1 VAGLSSDVL
10 NPSQQQIF
18 DRLSA
23 PRSERP
29 RFEPD
34 LAPRLHLELSNRLAP
49 IASRVADPPLF
60 LSKHAV
66 EAIGGCE
73 AKYLHEDL
81 APFEWSAPKA
91 RGAVA
96 HKAIEILAMRTD
108 QLTPLDA
115 VDEAIASLTNSTNN
129 IAEWLQG
136 CGETTRAELRSE
148 ANTHVAAFV
157 ETWPRLQRSWR
168 PVLEGS
174 IKTELLDGAVILS
187 GKPDLTIGHAQGDVA
202 GKVIVDFKTGIT
214 SVAHVADLRF
224 YALVDTLRVGV
235 PPRLLATSYLESGR
249 LMTEEVTEDHLWST
263 IDRIVDA
270 AGRLVT
276 LTAEERD
283 PVKRPGP
290 PCRWCE
296 LRHGCAEGRAH
307 LSDLGD
313 DGLDGDW
320 LDPFEA
326 TPGRS

>member
-1 VAGLSSDVL
+1 MSTEAL
-10 NPSQQQIF
+10 NPSQQQVLE
-18 DRLSA
+18 RLRASPA
-23 PRSERP
+23 ERP
-29 RFEPD
+29 RFDAD

-49 IASRVADPPLF
+49 IAARVPDPPLF

-73 AKYLHEDL
+73 AKYLHDDL

-96 HKAIEILAMRTD
+96 HKAIEILVMRTD
-108 QLTPLDA
+108 QLVPLDA
-115 VDEAIASLTNSTNN
+115 VDEAIASLTNSTAS

-136 CGETTRAELRSE
+136 CGETTRAELRSD
-148 ANTHVAAFV
+148 ANTNVAAFV
-157 ETWPRLQRSWR
+157 EAWPPLQRSWR

-187 GKPDLTIGHAQGDVA
+187 GKPDLTIGHAQGEVA

-224 YALVDTLRVGV
+224 YALVDTLRIGV

-249 LMTEEVTEDHLWST
+249 LMTEEVTEQHLWST

-283 PVKRPGP
+283 PEKRTGP

-296 LRHGCAEGRAH
+296 LRRGCAEGRAY
-307 LSDLGD
+307 LSALD
-313 DGLDGDW
+313 DEW
-320 LDPFEA
+320 VDPFES
-326 TPGRS
+326 TPTRS

>member
-1 VAGLSSDVL
+1 VAGLSSEVL
-10 NPSQQQIF
+10 NPSQQQVL
-18 DRLSA
+18 DRLRAA
-23 PRSERP
+23 PAERP
-29 RFEPD
+29 RFEAD
-34 LAPRLHLELSNRLAP
+34 LAPRLHRELSNRLAP

-73 AKYLHEDL
+73 AKYLHDDL
-81 APFEWSAPKA
+81 APFEWSAAKA

-115 VDEAIASLTNSTNN
+115 VDEAVASLINSTNN
-129 IAEWLQG
+129 IGEWLKG

-157 ETWPRLQRSWR
+157 ETWPRLQRTWR

-224 YALVDTLRVGV
+224 YALVDTLRIGV

-283 PVKRPGP
+283 PVKRPGT

-296 LRHGCAEGRAH
+296 LRHGCDEGRAY
-307 LSDLGD
+307 LSTLD
-313 DGLDGDW
+313 DDW
-320 LDPFEA
+320 VDPFESTA
-326 TPGRS
+326 GRS

>member
-1 VAGLSSDVL
+1 MAGLSTEAL
-10 NPSQQQIF
+10 NPVQQEIF
-18 DRLSA
+18 DRLRS

-34 LAPRLHLELSNRLAP
+34 LAPRLHLELSNRLA
-49 IASRVADPPLF
+49 AVAARVADPALF

-73 AKYLHEDL
+73 AKYLHDDL
-81 APFEWSAPKA
+81 APFEWNTAKA

-96 HKAIEILAMRTD
+96 HKAIEILVMRVD
-108 QLTPLDA
+108 QLAPLDA
-115 VDEAIASLTNSTNN
+115 VDEAIASLTNSTAS

-148 ANTHVAAFV
+148 ANTNVAAFV
-157 ETWPRLQRSWR
+157 ETWPPLQRPWR

-263 IDRIVDA
+263 IDRVVDA

-290 PCRWCE
+290 ACRWCE
-296 LRHGCAEGRAH
+296 LRPGCDEGRAH
-307 LSDLGD
+307 LATVD
-313 DGLDGDW
+313 DDW
-320 LDPFEA
+320 VDPFESEA
-326 TPGRS
+326 DRS